1 MRFSASSYATFLLFS
16 ILILSLPNIARQLTC
31 FCICLCLIQLP
42 DYSLFFS
49 LSMSNCLLL
58 SHLSVEEA
66 LRKKTKTSTDKMI
79 IAKMATK
86 SCYNKQWGASP
97 TAANCFFFCQSVH
110 LRFKQYSRTFWE
122 AFGIFGIWYPGSSLC

>member
-1 MRFSASSYATFLLFS
+1 MRFSASSYATFLLLS

-97 TAANCFFFCQSVH
+97 TAANWFFCQSVCF
-110 LRFKQYSRTFWE
+110 RFKQYSRTFWE
-122 AFGIFGIWYPGSSLC
+122 TFGIFGIRYPGSSLC

>member
-66 LRKKTKTSTDKMI
+66 LRKKTKTSTDKII

-86 SCYNKQWGASP
+86 SCYNKQWGAST
-97 TAANCFFFCQSVH
+97 TAANWVSVSLYVLGLSSIHVPFGKH
-110 LRFKQYSRTFWE
+110 LGLFMIR
-122 AFGIFGIWYPGSSLC
+122 YPGSSLC